1 MCIRDRYGTSF
12 KEALQDILYRMENGT
27 NRQKGNNKL
36 VNRFTDWVNN
46 SVGTIMFFNR
56 RSAVLLLI
64 SSINFINWS
73 DNNPIKFAGA
83 IANFPQFAK
92 DFARIFNSDML
103 KQRRAGLQTDVSAS
117 EIVNQAAN
125 SKDKFTAIVSHLL
138 KKGFI
143 FTQIADSFAIATG
156 GATLFRNRTN
166 TYVKQ
171 GMSLKD
177 AEAKAFLDFQEISE
191 VSQQSARPDLISEQQ
206 AGPLGR
212 IILAFQNTPMQYTRL
227 IKKAALDLANGRGDT
242 KTNISKILY
251 YGAMQNLIFNAMQQA
266 LFAIAFDDEED
277 EKTKKRYDR
286 IANSMAD
293 TILRGT
299 GVYGAAISTIKNVAL
314 KFIEQDA
321 KGFRADHT
329 YTLIEALNLSPPIGS
344 KARKVYGAT
353 QTIKFN
359 RKEISEK
366 GFALDNPA
374 YEAFA
379 NVLSAGANLPL
390 DQVVKIIKNTSEALN
405 NQNQAWQRIALL
417 LGWNTW
423 DLGVEQQKREE
434 EKKKK
439 TKKKKTNRVI
449 FH

>member
-1 MCIRDRYGTSF
+1 
-12 KEALQDILYRMENGT
+12 
-27 NRQKGNNKL
+27 
-36 VNRFTDWVNN
+36 
-46 SVGTIMFFNR
+46 
-56 RSAVLLLI
+56 
-64 SSINFINWS
+64 
-73 DNNPIKFAGA
+73 
-83 IANFPQFAK
+83 
-92 DFARIFNSDML
+92 
-103 KQRRAGLQTDVSAS
+103 
-117 EIVNQAAN
+117 
-125 SKDKFTAIVSHLL
+125 
-138 KKGFI
+138 
-143 FTQIADSFAIATG
+143 
-156 GATLFRNRTN
+156 
-166 TYVKQ
+166 
-171 GMSLKD
+171 MSLKD

-374 YEAFA
+374 YEALA

-423 DLGVEQQKREE
+423 DLGVEQQKREN

-439 TKKKKTNRVI
+439 TNKKKTNRVI